1 MDMTVVLGIFT
12 FFYFVTLFL
21 MCFCRSKINVRLCNI
36 IFIVSNFFA
45 YSCWTYASYQK
56 DWLDGGWLTL
66 GNISPMIF
74 TVILLTPFMNE
85 RIRDYA
91 YSSIAFLNVGM
102 FFAMIVSP
110 EYDYVFN
117 FKTEATFIYTT
128 EAVCHLIC
136 ALYGIFLVLSKMV
149 KVDFKRW
156 IKSVVFTLSIIT
168 FSVILNFIY
177 HRSYFGM
184 DPYGNAKIYM
194 LDLFDGF
201 WPTLIA
207 YYFGVVMVITVG
219 FQCSY
224 MLEKATA
231 KIFEHEQ
238 TSESLPE
245 SEIAADGHGE
255 MPTAEQSDETS
266 NAETEENRLRE
277 N

>member
-1 MDMTVVLGIFT
+1 
-12 FFYFVTLFL
+12 
-21 MCFCRSKINVRLCNI
+21 MCFYRTKINVRLCNT
-36 IFIVSNFFA
+36 IFIVSNFLA
-45 YSCWTYASYQK
+45 YSAWTYAAYQK
-56 DWLDGGWLTL
+56 NWLDGGWLTL
-66 GNISPMIF
+66 GNISPMTF

-102 FFAMIVSP
+102 FFAMIISP

-136 ALYGIFLVLSKMV
+136 ALYGIFLVLSKKV
-149 KVDFKRW
+149 NVDFKRW

-168 FSVILNFIY
+168 FAVVLNFIY

-201 WPTLIA
+201 WPTLVA
-207 YYFGVVMVITVG
+207 YYFGVIMVLTVG
-219 FQCSY
+219 YQCSY

-231 KIFEHEQ
+231 KLFEHEHVGEDLSV
-238 TSESLPE
+238 TED
-245 SEIAADGHGE
+245 AADE
-255 MPTAEQSDETS
+255 
-266 NAETEENRLRE
+266 NAESQVTEERE
-277 N
+277 DPSEVQDKENIQMER